1 MKPTVLTWALVAA
14 VIVVAGVG
22 AVDTA
27 RSSQGDLFACFVAL
41 GLIGVV
47 LAVRLVV
54 GRPTI
59 TLRADLVRWLAA
71 RSQLSGEP
79 LARVADRAVATYRAS
94 LEGSELDAPPDSRDD
109 GDPGRARRSG

>member
-1 MKPTVLTWALVAA
+1 VKPTLLTWALVAA

-27 RSSQGDLFACFVAL
+27 RSSQGDLFACFVVL

-94 LEGSELDAPPDSRDD
+94 LEGSDLDGAADPRDARE
-109 GDPGRARRSG
+109 PGRGTGSG